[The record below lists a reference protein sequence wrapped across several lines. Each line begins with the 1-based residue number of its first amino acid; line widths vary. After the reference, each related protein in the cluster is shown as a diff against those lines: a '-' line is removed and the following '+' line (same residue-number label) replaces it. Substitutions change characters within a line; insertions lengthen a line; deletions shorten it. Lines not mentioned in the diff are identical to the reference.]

1 MSKIYIPDVTD
12 NNCVVI
18 RSADVIRVYDSR
30 PTLNSEIHYKDY
42 YPALNYQYN
51 EGIQTFGNY
60 SSSLP
65 ICREASSNIKFD
77 PNYPHYVATG
87 VLLVGL
93 CVGFIYKILDEVF

>member
-12 NNCVVI
+12 TNCVVI

-42 YPALNYQYN
+42 YPTLNYQYN

-60 SSSLP
+60 SSILP
-65 ICREASSNIKFD
+65 VCREASSDIKFA
-77 PNYPHYVATG
+77 PNYPRYVATG
-87 VLLVGL
+87 VLLICL
-93 CVGFIYKILDEVF
+93 CVGFLFKMLDEVF